1 MSLSNDCDALQWDAN
16 MLRRAEKRDHQ
27 LTIRIPKR
35 LREALDRE
43 AEADRRSAADIVV
56 NMLEDRYGRRTRRGK

>member
-1 MSLSNDCDALQWDAN
+1 MHHNNAPMPRLAD
-16 MLRRAEKRDHQ
+16 KRDHQ

-43 AEADRRSAADIVV
+43 AAADRRSVADIVV
-56 NMLEDRYGRRTRRGK
+56 NMLEDRYGKRARGGQ

>member
-1 MSLSNDCDALQWDAN
+1 MHYNGTQD
-16 MLRRAEKRDHQ
+16 MPRRAEKRDHQ

-56 NMLEDRYGRRTRRGK
+56 IMLEERYGRRTRGGK

>member
-1 MSLSNDCDALQWDAN
+1 MEHMA
-16 MLRRAEKRDHQ
+16 RRAEKRDQQ
-27 LTIRIPKR
+27 LTIRIPRR

-56 NMLEDRYGRRTRRGK
+56 IMLEERYGRRTRGGK

>member
-1 MSLSNDCDALQWDAN
+1 MP
-16 MLRRAEKRDHQ
+16 RHAEKRDHQ

-43 AEADRRSAADIVV
+43 AEADHRSAADIVV
-56 NMLEDRYGRRTRRGK
+56 IMLEERYRRRTRGGK

>member
-1 MSLSNDCDALQWDAN
+1 MHYNGTQH
-16 MLRRAEKRDHQ
+16 MPRRAEKRDHQ

-56 NMLEDRYGRRTRRGK
+56 NMLEERYGRRTRGGK

>member
-1 MSLSNDCDALQWDAN
+1 MP
-16 MLRRAEKRDHQ
+16 RRGEKRDHQ

-56 NMLEDRYGRRTRRGK
+56 NLLEDRYGRRTRGGK